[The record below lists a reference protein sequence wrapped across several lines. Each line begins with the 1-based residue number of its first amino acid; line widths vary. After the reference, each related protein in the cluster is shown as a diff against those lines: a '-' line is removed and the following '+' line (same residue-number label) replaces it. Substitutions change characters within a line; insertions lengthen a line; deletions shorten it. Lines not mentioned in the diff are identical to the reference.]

1 VLDLDFERDCL
12 REIIVSSI
20 EGRAEVVEAG
30 EEMGEFD
37 ASEEDEEGTEES
49 LPPGEEGEMKA
60 GGSGSLNR
68 ILSSIEGGFSLKRVR
83 RFESGEI

>member
-1 VLDLDFERDCL
+1 MLDLDFERDCL

-68 ILSSIEGGFSLKRVR
+68 ILSVSRRWVQFKRVR